1 MSPISSLVTDIES
14 ALQDADG
21 ERRTILLHRIT
32 NLFIEQLPD
41 LNDDHVSVFDEVIL
55 CLAAEIEL
63 AARIELSEKLADLIR
78 GPRQTVQNLAL
89 DEEIRVAKPVLERSP
104 CVEASNLA
112 FVAQERPEAFLEAVS
127 RRKRLPSQSR
137 IFLLNAAET
146 P

>member
-1 MSPISSLVTDIES
+1 MLVSRKETTMSPISSLVTDIEA

-63 AARIELSEKLADLIR
+63 AARSEEHTSEL
-78 GPRQTVQNLAL
+78 
-89 DEEIRVAKPVLERSP
+89 
-104 CVEASNLA
+104 
-112 FVAQERPEAFLEAVS
+112 
-127 RRKRLPSQSR
+127 QSH
-137 IFLLNAAET
+137 
-146 P
+146 